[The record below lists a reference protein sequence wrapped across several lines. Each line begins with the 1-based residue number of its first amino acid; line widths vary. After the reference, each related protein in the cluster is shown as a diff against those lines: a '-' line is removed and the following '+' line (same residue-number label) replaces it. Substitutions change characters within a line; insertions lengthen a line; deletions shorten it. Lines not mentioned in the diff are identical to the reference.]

1 MSVAVSATSLCAF
14 GVIRRQLVVE
24 FRLEDSRKQMARAML
39 SKGDRGKVGSTK
51 GKERKK
57 RAFPE
62 RFASL
67 RLVAGEGT
75 GEGRNIGAFLFLRR
89 GGRQKRTLAGLKCTR
104 STSYFPLTCAYAD
117 GYPVQ
122 PRDSGSAAAGSYRGQ
137 FNFNLD
143 RNRELPLR
151 FDGVLSCG
159 SLPPTSRGSRTYAR
173 SNFRELPRLRLLRIG
188 PATPVESKSV
198 VLLYR
203 IARGCGGGT
212 V

>member
-1 MSVAVSATSLCAF
+1 MSVAVSATSLCTF

-24 FRLEDSRKQMARAML
+24 FRLEDSRKQIARAIL
-39 SKGDRGKVGSTK
+39 SKGDRGEVRKRKREEETGVSGTFCLFAVGFGGGGAK
-51 GKERKK
+51 D
-57 RAFPE
+57 
-62 RFASL
+62 
-67 RLVAGEGT
+67 
-75 GEGRNIGAFLFLRR
+75 GRNIGAFLFLRR

-104 STSYFPLTCAYAD
+104 TTSYFPLTCAYAD

-143 RNRELPLR
+143 RNRELPPR